1 MYIRMHVSFSSLLE
15 DNFKNLYISQRIQN
29 VVVLLYVAII
39 FKRVQI
45 IESNRL
51 NALRVYLERHR

>member
-45 IESNRL
+45 ESNRL

>member
-1 MYIRMHVSFSSLLE
+1 MHVSFSSLLE

-45 IESNRL
+45 ESNRL